1 MGEPVSFLTALVLG
15 GVLVPL
21 ARWAGT
27 ASGVVDRPGALK
39 IHARPVP
46 LTGGVA
52 VIAATIGAA
61 AIVRPAPDVF
71 VAAGVVGALAL
82 GLVDDV
88 WPLSAWLRVGLLG
101 GIAIAIVAG
110 GVELQPLGVLGGAAL
125 AAGAILCA
133 NAVNVMDGQDAL
145 AGGLVAVASLGL
157 ALVAHLTDVRDAE
170 VFALALTGGTLAFLW
185 WNRPPASVFLGNGG
199 AYAVGF
205 ALAVLVGELSR
216 DGWRNLA
223 AAVVVLGVFAFE
235 VFTTLARRAAARGSL
250 TGGDRMHSYDVLSDS
265 GPGGRTRAALTL
277 WIVAAIAA
285 GLGVVVASAPVPI
298 AAVAAGAAALAAAF
312 GARWMW
318 NHRSPA
324 PRPR

>member
-1 MGEPVSFLTALVLG
+1 VGEPVPFLIALALG
-15 GVLVPL
+15 AVLVPL
-21 ARWAGT
+21 ARWGGA
-27 ASGVVDRPGALK
+27 AIGVIDRPGRLK
-39 IHARPVP
+39 IHVRPVP

-61 AIVRPAPDVF
+61 AIVHPAPGVS
-71 VAAGVVGALAL
+71 VAAGVAGALAL

-110 GVELQPLGVLGGAAL
+110 GVELEPLGALGGVAL
-125 AAGAILCA
+125 VAGAILCA

-145 AGGLVAVASLGL
+145 AGGLVAVAALGL
-157 ALVAHLTDVRDAE
+157 ALLAHLAEARDAE
-170 VFALALTGGTLAFLW
+170 VLALALAGGTLAFLW
-185 WNRPPASVFLGNGG
+185 WNRPPASIFLGNSG

-205 ALAVLVGELSR
+205 TLAVLVGELSR
-216 DGWRNLA
+216 DGWRYLA

-235 VFTTLARRAAARGSL
+235 VVTTLARRAVARGSL

-265 GPGGRTRAALTL
+265 RPGGRTRAALTL
-277 WIVAAIAA
+277 WIVSAIAA
-285 GLGVVVASAPVPI
+285 GLGVVVASAPVPV
-298 AAVAAGAAALAAAF
+298 AVVAAGATALAAAL

-324 PRPR
+324 PRPG